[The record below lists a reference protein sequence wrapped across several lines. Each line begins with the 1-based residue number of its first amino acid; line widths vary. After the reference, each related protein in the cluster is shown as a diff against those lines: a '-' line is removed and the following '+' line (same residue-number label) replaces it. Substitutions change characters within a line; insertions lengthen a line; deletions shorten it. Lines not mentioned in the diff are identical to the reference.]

1 MFVLL
6 FELIDLSHFPQRFF
20 YGFYVWKYFN
30 DHPIVCVCVCVCVC
44 VGLPRWLSGKESAR
58 HCRRCRFDSWVWK
71 IPWRRKCQP
80 TPVLLQKS

>member
-44 VGLPRWLSGKESAR
+44 RATQVAQW
-58 HCRRCRFDSWVWK
+58 
-71 IPWRRKCQP
+71 
-80 TPVLLQKS
+80 